1 MQNKAWENLEL
12 TLTFKGNEAQNLID
26 LLAQLP
32 FHMSAN
38 VINAIQQQ
46 TVPQI
51 MQFEMKLA
59 KEKTPEGEEA

>member
-1 MQNKAWENLEL
+1 
-12 TLTFKGNEAQNLID
+12 LTFKGNETQNLIE

-46 TVPQI
+46 TAPQI

-59 KEKTPEGEEA
+59 KEKKPEGEEA